1 VSESPFA
8 RVVLHQK
15 PTKLET
21 PDSGRTGLVRIA
33 TYEGGTKAVV
43 RVQSHELE
51 GKRTKGFTKQDG
63 LPVKSQPVKDAAY
76 YALAKLLR
84 CDDIVPETLLK
95 ITRRGNDV
103 SYQRFE
109 RALTLRDLEPA
120 LHKLEKGSDE
130 WRAAAAQAMK
140 VVSDEDWLKAA
151 LLGLV
156 AADRDRHLKNFG
168 VRVLVEGNRIVY
180 RLVLWDNGV
189 CLGQAFKKYR
199 SVVHEILHARKLVF
213 GDVLAR
219 VDDIRADD
227 VTDLLVTN
235 RIHPTEAQQ
244 AGKRL
249 DFVRRYPHRM
259 PWNILTGMPGYP
271 AYRNFFRGGVDWRG

>member
-1 VSESPFA
+1 MSESAFA
-8 RVVLHQK
+8 RVVLRQK
-15 PTKLET
+15 PVKLEI
-21 PDSGRTGLVRIA
+21 PESGRTGLVRIA
-33 TYEGGTKAVV
+33 TYEGGTKAVI

-51 GKRTKGFTKQDG
+51 GKRTKGLTKQDG

-109 RALTLRDLEPA
+109 HALTLRDLEPA
-120 LHKLEKGSDE
+120 LNKLEKGSDA
-130 WRAAAAQAMK
+130 WRVAATQAMK
-140 VVSDEDWLKAA
+140 TVSDEDWLKAV

-168 VRVLVEGNRIVY
+168 VRVLVEDNRIVY
-180 RLVLWDNGV
+180 KLVLWDNGV

-199 SVVHEILHARKLVF
+199 SVVHELLHTRKLVF

-219 VDDIRADD
+219 VDTVRPSD
-227 VTDLLVTN
+227 VVDLLTANHV
-235 RIHPTEAQQ
+235 HPTEAQQ

-249 DFVRRYPHRM
+249 EFVRRYPHRM
-259 PWNILTGMPGYP
+259 PWALLTGMPNYP
-271 AYRNFFRGGVDWRG
+271 TYRNFFRGGVDWRG